1 MVLPSAKSLLRGRQR
16 RYRGRY
22 PRGRGMGVLRP
33 LETSGAE
40 HRNPGRDQQ
49 RRPLLR
55 TMLGATLRRARRAQ
69 DRTLADVAR
78 SAKVSMQYLSELER
92 GRKEA
97 SSEVLAA
104 ICAALRIDLPDLLT
118 EVGRR
123 LAEAQGQRVIR
134 LGSAVGI
141 GFGGAEDPRISADGP
156 AGPQPEIQDHTGIQ
170 DRYGDPVCLLAA

>member
-1 MVLPSAKSLLRGRQR
+1 MR
-16 RYRGRY
+16 
-22 PRGRGMGVLRP
+22 MLRP
-33 LETSGAE
+33 LVTSDASRDQ
-40 HRNPGRDQQ
+40 HSRDQQ

-69 DRTLADVAR
+69 GRTLADVAR

-141 GFGGAEDPRISADGP
+141 GFGGAEDPGLSPDSLAGPEHEVQDRTALQDRTGGP
-156 AGPQPEIQDHTGIQ
+156 A
-170 DRYGDPVCLLAA
+170 CLLAA